1 MEPMNGFFEYGIA
14 AVLGAVLMIGLSIW
28 SLVTSEN

>member
-14 AVLGAVLMIGLSIW
+14 AILGLAMMVGFGVW
-28 SLVTSEN
+28 SLVRDEI

>member
-14 AVLGAVLMIGLSIW
+14 AVLGTLLMLGLSIW
-28 SLVTSEN
+28 TLVTQEN